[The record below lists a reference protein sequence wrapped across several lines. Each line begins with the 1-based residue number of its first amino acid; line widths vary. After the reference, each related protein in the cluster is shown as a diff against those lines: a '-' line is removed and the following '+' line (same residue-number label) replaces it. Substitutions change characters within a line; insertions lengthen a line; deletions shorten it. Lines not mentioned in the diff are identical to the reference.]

1 MGQEP
6 AGTVAVLRRYPVKS
20 MLGEELAD
28 CGVTERGLD
37 GDRRLALIDRETG
50 KVGSAKLPRLW
61 RQALKLSAVV
71 AGSSVKIAFPDGTVM
86 DGAAPGADSVLSDF
100 LGRPVTLA
108 SEPPSG
114 AELDRAVPE
123 EVLESGVEAR
133 VRSVPLEI
141 GAAAPAGTFFDF
153 APLHLLTTSTLDAI
167 AASSLRGAVEA
178 ERYRPNLVIR
188 TPGGPGFAENDWT
201 GRELRIGDEVLL
213 RVVARSPR
221 CAIPTLEH
229 GSLPRDTDALRVP
242 ASRNR
247 ISPADGLDP
256 EPCAGVYAQVIR
268 SGRVRTGDTIRLVPL

>member
-247 ISPADGLDP
+247 ISPAEGLDP